1 MADNGHCTECQVQD
15 SGSTCGVNAQS
26 FKSIVGSLK
35 VADHEKY
42 LKLDLDNQ
50 LKVKSGETLITKEL
64 WDKIH
69 NTLQYIKDYGQIDEL
84 NPTQDKINEVS
95 VQQGDTT
102 WIQDYNDILIALD
115 KGNINSTSG
124 VTLISEELVNSL
136 KGYIKDYK
144 INETR
149 CDVCN
154 TAGCQVTQCCDSNCC
169 DGNSGGNGDPCYGTG
184 YYCATTG
191 GITSYNY
198 TYGNYYGGAY
208 GGIY

>member
-1 MADNGHCTECQVQD
+1 MADNGHCTECQVQN
-15 SGSTCGVNAQS
+15 SESNCGPNAQS

-35 VADHEKY
+35 VSDNDKY

-69 NTLQYIKDYGQIDEL
+69 NILQYIKDYGQKDEL

-95 VQQGDTT
+95 VQQGHTT
-102 WIQDYNDILIALD
+102 WVQDYNDILNALD
-115 KGNINSTSG
+115 KNNINSTSG

-136 KGYIKDYK
+136 KDYIRDYK

-154 TAGCQVTQCCDSNCC
+154 TTGCQVTQCCDSNCC
-169 DGNSGGNGDPCYGTG
+169 DGNSGSGDDPCYGGCGQDPMG
-184 YYCATTG
+184 YNGSAGSYCS
-191 GITSYNY
+191 TSQSSGCVVYNS
-198 TYGNYYGGAY
+198 
-208 GGIY
+208 